1 MPILEMEIEPEGLK
15 DKISDAIRDAIL
27 RGDLRPGEKLVE
39 LELMKTLGVSRA
51 PLRDAFWL
59 LEKQGYVRMVPH
71 KGTSVIDLSLEEVKD
86 IYAIRAVLEAW
97 VVALAKKRA
106 QSKDLRELRRI
117 YREMDRTARNGD
129 LIANFRVDLEFHQTL
144 WQLSGNRKL
153 EDILNNICPS
163 LFSYL
168 LIRYQGSPS
177 VMLAGLQHHL
187 YLIELI
193 ASNKDAASIEREV
206 RMTIGE
212 LAQTTEKFIK

>member
-193 ASNKDAASIEREV
+193 ASNKDAAPIEREV

>member
-27 RGDLRPGEKLVE
+27 RGDLQPGEKLVE
-39 LELMKTLGVSRA
+39 LELMKTLNVSRA

-86 IYAIRAVLEAW
+86 IYAIRAVLEGWA
-97 VVALAKKRA
+97 VALASQRA

-117 YREMDRTARNGD
+117 YREMERTANNGD
-129 LIANFRVDLEFHQTL
+129 LIANFKVDLEFHQTV
-144 WQLSGNRKL
+144 WQLSGNHKV

-193 ASNKDAASIEREV
+193 ASKKDASGIEREV
-206 RMTIGE
+206 RATIGE
-212 LAQTTEKFIK
+212 LAQTTEKFIE